1 MYHCALI
8 CCIYIH
14 IHRSVVIGAKKG
26 TADEVVR
33 LDLVG
38 LRHLNGYIY
47 CATFLSRHFIFVEI
61 CRTTSSN
68 CIFQGGGIFNV
79 NNYFNRNFIDNL

>member
-38 LRHLNGYIY
+38 LRDDISMAISIAQWN
-47 CATFLSRHFIFVEI
+47 TSFSRHFIPVVLEMLYI
-61 CRTTSSN
+61 
-68 CIFQGGGIFNV
+68 IKL
-79 NNYFNRNFIDNL
+79 YF

>member
-38 LRHLNGYIY
+38 LRDDISMAISIAQLLFE
-47 CATFLSRHFIFVEI
+47 TFHS
-61 CRTTSSN
+61 
-68 CIFQGGGIFNV
+68 
-79 NNYFNRNFIDNL
+79 